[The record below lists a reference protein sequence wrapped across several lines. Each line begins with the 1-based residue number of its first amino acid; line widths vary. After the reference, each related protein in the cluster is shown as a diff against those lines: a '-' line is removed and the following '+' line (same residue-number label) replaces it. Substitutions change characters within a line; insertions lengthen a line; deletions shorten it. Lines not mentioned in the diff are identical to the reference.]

1 MTLEEI
7 IREIYEKKL
16 NEKCNH
22 YIFSNLNKQEKQMIL
37 DCFSSESD
45 VRINPLSS
53 SFESD
58 IVSDRL
64 HNILIDAHEIYPTDL
79 LSYALYQLR
88 IDERIDFHSKM
99 DLLHFRGILRS
110 NKKMIQW
117 IITGCE
123 EYTIEQQKLFN
134 ELLWFNTYFWSMN
147 ILLESDNL
155 VTYQTMHGSVL
166 DNRENYQK
174 FKISRY

>member
-7 IREIYEKKL
+7 IHEIYEKKL

-22 YIFSNLNKQEKQMIL
+22 YIFSNLNKQEKQAIL
-37 DCFSSESD
+37 DHFSPESE
-45 VRINPLSS
+45 VRMNPLSS
-53 SFESD
+53 AFESD
-58 IVSDRL
+58 IVSDKL
-64 HNILIDAHEIYPTDL
+64 HNILVDAHDIYPTDL
-79 LSYALYQLR
+79 LSYTLFQLH
-88 IDERIDFHSKM
+88 IDERIDFDSKM
-99 DLLHFRGILRS
+99 DLLRFRGILRS
-110 NKKMIQW
+110 NQMMIQW

-123 EYTIEQQKLFN
+123 EYTIEQQKLLN
-134 ELLWFNTYFWSMN
+134 ELLWFNTYFWSTN